1 MITTVL
7 SFLDNLWP
15 TSSSPLPTPTS
26 LPQVPTSIPIDS
38 PSPAL
43 DKVARRMSSLDL
55 ANNKGKET
63 GNIGGKESASK
74 SSLSANEIVI
84 TDKSNASDLTS
95 RILKLL
101 SVSSTA
107 TVEDQPDFDAG

>member
-1 MITTVL
+1 MLTVIL

-15 TSSSPLPTPTS
+15 TSPSPSPLPTPS
-26 LPQVPTSIPIDS
+26 ALPAIPTSIPTDS

-43 DKVARRMSSLDL
+43 DRVTRRMSSLDL
-55 ANNKGKET
+55 ANNKSKET
-63 GNIGGKESASK
+63 GNIGKDSAST

-101 SVSSTA
+101 SVSLRILSRRTNR
-107 TVEDQPDFDAG
+107 